1 MAIYNYGLDS
11 FTHVEHLYNNTK
23 PIRGTS
29 IVPLGDRRRKAE
41 CIIKVSP
48 HQYVLSDY
56 GIHTNYAAATPAVV
70 WTRNADGTDTVQFS
84 NETGDYAHNGR
95 YSFLD
100 RCMPLGMR
108 FVVDSGKQYIHY
120 EGKCLGHKGRY
131 YLPKDRDKPV
141 AFTTSKQNPV
151 AGHRHNGAWT
161 LTSDPHPVPVTR
173 VRVNKEAKAPYK
185 KAIDEYLHWAWTM
198 TPILEGTMN
207 WESNREAIGVANRFR
222 HPVSRHISR
231 LENSRGAAFRDM
243 LMDDQHEQRTTMVHA
258 FLCELGASLN
268 NRYWTGFSEKNVSL
282 TSDPK
287 KFRTKFNAWINYMG
301 AFNDSFEEYREVK

>member
-23 PIRGTS
+23 PIRGTN
-29 IVPLGDRRRKAE
+29 IVPIGDRRRKWE

-56 GIHTNYAAATPAVV
+56 GIHTNYAVATPAVV
-70 WTRNADGTDTVQFS
+70 WTRNADGTDTVQFR
-84 NETGDYAHNGR
+84 NERGDGAHNGR

-120 EGKCLGHKGRY
+120 DESRY
-131 YLPKDRDKPV
+131 YLPKDEYKPV
-141 AFTTSKQNPV
+141 VFTTSKQNPV

-161 LTSDPHPVPVTR
+161 LTSDPHPVPVIR

-198 TPILEGTMN
+198 TPILEGTMD
-207 WESNREAIGVANRFR
+207 WDSNREATW
-222 HPVSRHISR
+222 
-231 LENSRGAAFRDM
+231 GASAVKGDEFRDM

-258 FLCELGASLN
+258 FLCELAQSMG
-268 NRYWTGFSEKNVSL
+268 NRYWHDRTGNTFNGGINVSV

-287 KFRTKFNAWINYMG
+287 KFRTKFNTWINYHG
-301 AFNDSFEEYREVK
+301 EFNDSFEEYREVK

>member
-1 MAIYNYGLDS
+1 MAMYNYGLDS

-56 GIHTNYAAATPAVV
+56 GERQQLRTAAVI
-70 WTRNADGTDTVQFS
+70 WTRNTDGTNTVQFR
-84 NETGDYAHNGR
+84 NEHGDYAHNCR
-95 YSFLD
+95 YSFLE

-120 EGKCLGHKGRY
+120 ANSRY
-131 YLPKDRDKPV
+131 YLPKDEYKPV
-141 AFTTSKQNPV
+141 AFTSHGGT
-151 AGHRHNGAWT
+151 WT
-161 LTSDPHPVPVTR
+161 LLSDPHPVPVTR
-173 VRVNKEAKAPYK
+173 IRVNKEAKTPYK

-207 WESNREAIGVANRFR
+207 WESNREAIWVAKRYG
-222 HPVSRHISR
+222 
-231 LENSRGAAFRDM
+231 RGAAFRDM

-258 FLCELGASLN
+258 FLCELADSMG
-268 NRYWTGFSEKNVSL
+268 NRYWSGFSEKNISL
-282 TSDPK
+282 TNDPK

>member
-1 MAIYNYGLDS
+1 MAMYNYGLDS

-23 PIRGTS
+23 PIRGTN
-29 IVPLGDRRRKAE
+29 IVPMGDRRRKWE

-56 GIHTNYAAATPAVV
+56 GEHQRYAGTAAVV
-70 WTRNADGTDTVQFS
+70 WTRNADGTDTVWFR

-95 YSFLD
+95 YSFLE
-100 RCMPLGMR
+100 RCMPLGMD
-108 FVVDSGKQYIHY
+108 FIVDSGKQYIRY
-120 EGKCLGHKGRY
+120 DGSRY
-131 YLPKDRDKPV
+131 YLPKDVAKPV
-141 AFTTSKQNPV
+141 VFTTSKQT
-151 AGHRHNGAWT
+151 GAWT
-161 LTSDPHPVPVTR
+161 LTSDPHPVPITR

-198 TPILEGTMN
+198 TPILEGTMG
-207 WESNREAIGVANRFR
+207 WDSNRDATWGANT
-222 HPVSRHISR
+222 V
-231 LENSRGAAFRDM
+231 RGDTFRDM

-258 FLCELGASLN
+258 FLCELSASMG
-268 NRYWTGFSEKNVSL
+268 NRYWRDTNPTTNVSL

-287 KFRTKFNAWINYMG
+287 KFRAKFNTWVNYMG

>member
-1 MAIYNYGLDS
+1 MAMYNYGLDS

-23 PIRGTS
+23 PIRGTN
-29 IVPLGDRRRKAE
+29 IVPIGDRRRKWE

-56 GIHTNYAAATPAVV
+56 GEHQLSHTAAVV
-70 WTRNADGTDTVQFS
+70 WTRNADGTDTVQFR

-95 YSFLD
+95 YSFLE

-120 EGKCLGHKGRY
+120 VTSRY
-131 YLPKDRDKPV
+131 YLPKSADKPV
-141 AFTTSKQNPV
+141 VFTSQTLPLEPD

-161 LTSDPHPVPVTR
+161 LTSDPHPVPVIR

-185 KAIDEYLHWAWTM
+185 KAIDEYLHWAWAM
-198 TPILEGTMN
+198 TPLLEGTMD
-207 WESNREAIGVANRFR
+207 WESNREAT
-222 HPVSRHISR
+222 
-231 LENSRGAAFRDM
+231 RGANAVKGNTFRDM

-258 FLCELGASLN
+258 FLCELADSMG
-268 NRYWTGFSEKNVSL
+268 NRYWSGFSDKNVSL

-287 KFRTKFNAWINYMG
+287 KFRTKFNTWINYYG
-301 AFNDSFEEYREVK
+301 EFNDSFEEYREVK